1 MFAEWALARSAAHPA
16 FSLAENIIKGKV
28 KLMQTD
34 KKAKKPQTVDLFAN
48 LTETEKTQAKMR
60 GGVAAAL
67 INAQYRHGY
76 SVKKMA
82 AVLGTKERR
91 LRSIMD
97 VEASITLDELI
108 DWFDK
113 LDIQAVIRIV
123 G

>member
-1 MFAEWALARSAAHPA
+1 
-16 FSLAENIIKGKV
+16 
-28 KLMQTD
+28 MQKN
-34 KKAKKPQTVDLFAN
+34 KKTQKPPTVDLFAD
-48 LTETEKTQAKMR
+48 LTKTEKKQAKMR

-113 LDIQAVIRIV
+113 LDIPAAIQLV

>member
-1 MFAEWALARSAAHPA
+1 
-16 FSLAENIIKGKV
+16 
-28 KLMQTD
+28 MQTD